1 MSIQLFDAGPPQ
13 GKEHPAGGQRGHDVP
28 SVGAILERWFGN
40 RFVNRIAHKAVF
52 ASAMLVCML
61 WSATSALQ
69 DDAPS
74 AATASFQEWPS
85 EWEGAPLRPLA
96 LSEVEH
102 RFADRFP
109 GAIARLT
116 DGRQVLVMR
125 RVDTPTRMLHPAA
138 DCYRALGYGIA
149 QARLEQ
155 DVHARLWR
163 CFVAERHGVQK
174 MRVCERIV
182 DAEGAAF
189 TDTSA
194 WYWAAATG
202 RSNGPWQA
210 VTSARTIE

>member
-1 MSIQLFDAGPPQ
+1 VSIPLF
-13 GKEHPAGGQRGHDVP
+13 
-28 SVGAILERWFGN
+28 ERWFGN

-52 ASAMLVCML
+52 ASAMLLCML
-61 WSATSALQ
+61 WSVASALQ
-69 DDAPS
+69 GDAQPS
-74 AATASFQEWPS
+74 VAETFQEWPS
-85 EWEGAPLRPLA
+85 EWEGNPLRPLA
-96 LSEVEH
+96 LSDVEH

-109 GAIARLT
+109 GAIARMT
-116 DGRQVLVMR
+116 DGRQMLVMR

-163 CFVAERHGVQK
+163 CFVAERHGEQK
-174 MRVCERIV
+174 LRVCERIV
-182 DAEGAAF
+182 DAQGAAF

-194 WYWAAATG
+194 WYWAAASG

-210 VTSARTIE
+210 VTLARPIE